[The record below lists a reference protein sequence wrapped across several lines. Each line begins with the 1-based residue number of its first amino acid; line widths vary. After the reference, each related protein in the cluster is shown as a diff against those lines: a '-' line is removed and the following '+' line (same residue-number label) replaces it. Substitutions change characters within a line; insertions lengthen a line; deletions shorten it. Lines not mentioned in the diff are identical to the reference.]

1 MGPGKQIW
9 REFIKAVEEV
19 MGLDKLIAG
28 GGGG

>member
-9 REFIKAVEEV
+9 RKFIKAVEV